1 MLFETL
7 IRWLGQFER
16 HLTKTDS
23 FISVSN
29 KLTLN
34 LFINT
39 SVVLYIATATH
50 SENYWGRGGLLENTG
65 WLFMSNFVLVRL
77 LSLFNPAHYYRKYQ
91 RSKLE
96 ADATYMNLIQSEAN
110 ELFEDEPFDVATRYA
125 NNLNTL
131 YFAAFYA
138 SMFPLGLIL
147 GLIDLGAGY
156 WIDKYILL
164 RRSAWPPQIGSKLA
178 EEMMSNLKFLPL
190 VFVVGNMSTNSML
203 GTWSFLN
210 GVSLIVALV
219 YFFRADYDF
228 IGDGP
233 EGFRDINTPYQTAR
247 QKFATVH
254 YAFHLYTS
262 YRSMTLQIQ

>member
-110 ELFEDEPFDVATRYA
+110 ESSITLTALTRA
-125 NNLNTL
+125 GCSKTNL
-131 YFAAFYA
+131 
-138 SMFPLGLIL
+138 SM
-147 GLIDLGAGY
+147 
-156 WIDKYILL
+156 
-164 RRSAWPPQIGSKLA
+164 WPQDMQI
-178 EEMMSNLKFLPL
+178 
-190 VFVVGNMSTNSML
+190 
-203 GTWSFLN
+203 
-210 GVSLIVALV
+210 I
-219 YFFRADYDF
+219 
-228 IGDGP
+228 
-233 EGFRDINTPYQTAR
+233 
-247 QKFATVH
+247 
-254 YAFHLYTS
+254 
-262 YRSMTLQIQ
+262 